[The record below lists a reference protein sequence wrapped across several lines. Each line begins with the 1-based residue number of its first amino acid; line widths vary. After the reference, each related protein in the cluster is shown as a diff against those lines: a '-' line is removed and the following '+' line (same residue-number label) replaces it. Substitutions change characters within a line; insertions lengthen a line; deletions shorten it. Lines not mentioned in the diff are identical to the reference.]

1 MSVSTK
7 MFRLPRSNQSISK
20 SKSKSNS
27 RLDRKVFSSRLVHSK
42 GYRHLTFLCLTFWL
56 NLLLSARRHTHD
68 QKTSLSLSLK
78 LTHSSP
84 THPHKHPWSKTLS
97 LPNAHTPI
105 HVHTTHTHDQ
115 PPSLSHTPTG
125 TINKQSTGT
134 LSFNRLISTHSFSH
148 PDLGHPSHQNLL
160 VAAWHPWSGHL
171 QGIFENVL
179 VQASKTL
186 LLKS

>member
-7 MFRLPRSNQSISK
+7 TFRLPRSNQSISK

-27 RLDRKVFSSRLVHSK
+27 RLDRKVFSSRFVPKVIGISLFCASHSDWIYYCQLADTLMIK
-42 GYRHLTFLCLTFWL
+42 KPL
-56 NLLLSARRHTHD
+56 
-68 QKTSLSLSLK
+68 SLSLSLK

-160 VAAWHPWSGHL
+160 VVAWHPWSGHL